1 MPAAKTASPRQD
13 LVIHISDLTK
23 NFHMGDTIVHALKGI
38 SFDLKPGDYM
48 AIMGTSGSGKST
60 LLNILGC
67 LDNPSS
73 GHYFLD
79 GIDVAGMNDGELSA
93 VRRKKFGFIFQ
104 SFNLISQLSVLENI
118 EVPLFYQGW
127 TEKESRARSLELA
140 NMVGLGHRLDHKP
153 TELSG
158 GQRQRVAIARALANH
173 PRIIL
178 ADEPTA
184 ALDSER
190 AGVVMDL
197 LRKVAAEQ
205 GAAVLVVTHDEKIFD
220 RFDQMFYLRDGML
233 ADMDGPHTKPNGL
246 AQQH

>member
-1 MPAAKTASPRQD
+1 MPASTPASPRQD
-13 LVIHISDLTK
+13 LVIHISNLAK

-38 SFDLKPGDYM
+38 SFDLKHGDYV

-73 GHYFLD
+73 GHYFLE
-79 GIDVAGMNDGELSA
+79 GTDVAGMHDGELSA

-140 NMVGLGHRLDHKP
+140 NRVGLGHRLDHKP

-158 GQRQRVAIARALANH
+158 GQRQRVAIARALAND
-173 PRIIL
+173 PAIIF
-178 ADEPTA
+178 ADEPTGN
-184 ALDSER
+184 LDSATGKEIMQVLDTLS
-190 AGVVMDL
+190 A
-197 LRKVAAEQ
+197 Q
-205 GAAVLVVTHDEKIFD
+205 GRTIILVTHERSIAEHARRTIHLIDGNIDSDE
-220 RFDQMFYLRDGML
+220 RHQ
-233 ADMDGPHTKPNGL
+233 
-246 AQQH
+246 